1 MQRSAQQ
8 DRERASWMLELLRAC
23 ISSDE
28 VQALPIQEK
37 RGKVIEG
44 LRASLNYY
52 RKIGKQSETWLC
64 YELCLLVER
73 STTVKAALDSLKSRI
88 LAETAEVN
96 QTPASNTG
104 VRSPVHQALEDYI
117 GGYNRG

>member
-1 MQRSAQQ
+1 
-8 DRERASWMLELLRAC
+8 MLQLLRAC
-23 ISSDE
+23 IASE
-28 VQALPIQEK
+28 AVQALPIQER
-37 RGKVIEG
+37 RGKVVEG

-52 RKIGKQSETWLC
+52 RNIGKASETWMM
-64 YELCLLVER
+64 YELCLIVER
-73 STTVKAALDSLKSRI
+73 STTVKAALDCLKERI
-88 LAETAEVN
+88 SAETANVN